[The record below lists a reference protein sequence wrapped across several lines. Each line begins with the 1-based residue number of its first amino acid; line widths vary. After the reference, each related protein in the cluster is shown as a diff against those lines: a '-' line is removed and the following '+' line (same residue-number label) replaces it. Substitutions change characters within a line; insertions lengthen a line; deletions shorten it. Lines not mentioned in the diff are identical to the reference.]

1 MTLDPSEAA
10 DSKEGEKLKAHLV
23 YLKSNVTKTKKM
35 ADAVNMNPNSFT
47 LNWFSIQCTNEK
59 RYL

>member
-1 MTLDPSEAA
+1 
-10 DSKEGEKLKAHLV
+10 
-23 YLKSNVTKTKKM
+23 M

-59 RYL
+59 RYLWSDVCGHRMWKLVKIMKEW